1 MFNGVIEAAPCPVSL
16 EAGREMFCSARLE
29 NNTIS
34 AEMGTGG
41 TGSRGCVEV
50 EGIGVVGSE
59 VGEEAVGMEAGGC
72 NDIIV
77 TRDEKCS
84 FSQAR
89 FSSSESFRN

>member
-1 MFNGVIEAAPCPVSL
+1 MIEAAPCPVSS
-16 EAGREMFCSARLE
+16 EAGHEMFCSARSE

-34 AEMGTGG
+34 AEMGMGG
-41 TGSRGCVEV
+41 TGPWGCVEE

-72 NDIIV
+72 NDIIT
-77 TRDEKCS
+77 TRDKKCS
-84 FSQAR
+84 FSQAC